1 MADKFVTKLE
11 IKELTQAGTFSGMAS
26 VYGIIDS
33 DNDIIQAGA
42 FSESIARRKV
52 KMLWQHDRDEPIGIF
67 TKIEERGNIL
77 YVEGEL
83 AMGVEQADAA
93 YILLKQGAVDGLSV
107 GFVTKEY
114 DYDVDSNVR
123 TITKAELYE
132 VSIVTFPAN
141 EAAKITNV
149 KSFQELLPKDV
160 ERALR
165 KEFNLSQSEAKAF
178 MAKGY
183 SAVKQCDVA
192 ENTEDESQR
201 DVDSLGNELKKMVA
215 EVQLKNLAEYILKT
229 INK

>member
-192 ENTEDESQR
+192 ENAAEESQR